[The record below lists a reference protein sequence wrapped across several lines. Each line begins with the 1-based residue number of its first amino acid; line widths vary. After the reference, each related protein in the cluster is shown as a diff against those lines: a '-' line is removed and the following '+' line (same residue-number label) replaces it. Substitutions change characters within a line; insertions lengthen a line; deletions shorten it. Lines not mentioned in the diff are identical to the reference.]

1 MTEKF
6 AARKVLILSAS
17 AGAGHVRAAE
27 AMLEQCRLHPLV
39 GEVQHW
45 DMLHYTTAIFRHLYS
60 QVYLDLINKA
70 PKMLGWIYD
79 KTDTPWK
86 NEKLRLAFEKFNA
99 GPFLR
104 AATAF
109 KPDVIIC
116 THFTPAVLV
125 AWLYEKGKIP
135 VKPAIVVT
143 DFDCHAMWLARSYL
157 HYFVALEE
165 TRQHLMALGIAS
177 DAVSVSGIPVMAS
190 FARPLERG
198 AARQGLSLDT
208 RLFTVLVSAGGFG
221 VGPVELLIGQLLSI
235 KVPVQIV
242 VIAGRSEALKS
253 KLDRMVRDIGHAGP
267 VRLHAVGFTNRMDEY
282 MAAADILLG
291 KPGGLTTSEAMA
303 RHLPMCIVNP
313 IPGQEERN
321 SDHLLE
327 LGMAIRCNNLPA
339 LGWKLES
346 LMGNP
351 AKLQAMQRATDYL
364 CRPNAAEDIVR
375 KLLDAPPVAGPEEA
389 GPRRL
394 RQGVGGRKARKALL
408 S

>member
-1 MTEKF
+1 MKENSP
-6 AARKVLILSAS
+6 ARKVLILSAS

-27 AMLEQCRLHPLV
+27 ALLEQCRLHPLV

-45 DMLHYTTAIFRHLYS
+45 DMLHYTTTLFRHLYS

-86 NEKLRLAFEKFNA
+86 NEKFRLAFEKVNA

-104 AATAF
+104 AATSF
-109 KPDVIIC
+109 KPDLIIC

-165 TRQHLMALGIAS
+165 TRRHLMALGIAS
-177 DAVSVSGIPVMAS
+177 DAVSGSGIPVMAP
-190 FARPLERG
+190 FTRPLHRA
-198 AARQGLSLDT
+198 AARQGLALDA

-221 VGPVELLIGQLLSI
+221 VGPVELLIRQLLTI

-242 VIAGRSEALKS
+242 VIAGRSEALKA
-253 KLDRMVRDIGHAGP
+253 KLDRMVRDLGHAGP

-339 LGWKLES
+339 LAWKLES
-346 LMGNP
+346 LMSNP
-351 AKLQAMQRATDYL
+351 ARLQTMQRATGYL

-375 KLLDAPPVAGPEEA
+375 KLLDAPWTPMPAEDRRRRQSVVA
-389 GPRRL
+389 
-394 RQGVGGRKARKALL
+394 RKARKALP